1 MNTLKEGLSKPY
13 FNPIILDK
21 KQQQQKNMWPFE
33 DTSQLSAKR
42 NKKTNKLLLRFPSPS
57 DHTHL

>member
-21 KQQQQKNMWPFE
+21 KQQQQK
-33 DTSQLSAKR
+33 KR
-42 NKKTNKLLLRFPSPS
+42 GHLKTQASLVPKEIKNKQLLRFPSPS

>member
-42 NKKTNKLLLRFPSPS
+42 NKKQTIIKVSLPE
-57 DHTHL
+57 